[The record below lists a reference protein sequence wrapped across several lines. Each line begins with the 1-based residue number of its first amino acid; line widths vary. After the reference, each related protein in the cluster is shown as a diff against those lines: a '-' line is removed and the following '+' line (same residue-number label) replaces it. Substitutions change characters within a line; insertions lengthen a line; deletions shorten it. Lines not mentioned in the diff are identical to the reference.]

1 MRPAFRLVGLLLAA
15 VAATCPA
22 PPARQ
27 SAARAETQTLVARI
41 VRRGALRVGVTGDY
55 RPFDWRNPAT
65 GDYEGFDI
73 DQAGALAAAL
83 GVRAEFVQTT
93 WATLAADFAADRFDI
108 AMGGVSITPDRAAS
122 GYFSI
127 PYMQDGKTPIARCAD
142 QDKYVDLAEID
153 RPGVRVIVNPGGANE
168 RFARAHLKRATI
180 RVFPDNREIFEEI
193 AEGRADVMITDASET
208 RFQASRHPGVLCP
221 VHPDRPFE
229 RAEKAYW
236 MRPDESLKTF
246 VDAWLHMRLETGA
259 VHALTTRWMN

>member
-15 VAATCPA
+15 FGATCLALPA
-22 PPARQ
+22 HQ
-27 SAARAETQTLVARI
+27 GAASAETQTLVDRI

-55 RPFDWRNPAT
+55 RPFDWRNHAT
-65 GDYEGFDI
+65 GIYEGFDI

-93 WATLAADFAADRFDI
+93 WSTLAADFAADRFDI
-108 AMGGVSITPDRAAS
+108 AMGGVSITPERAAR

-142 QDKYVDLAEID
+142 KDKYADLAEID
-153 RPGVRVIVNPGGANE
+153 RPDVRVIVNPGGANE
-168 RFARAHLKRATI
+168 RFARAHLKRAPI
-180 RVFPDNREIFEEI
+180 RVFPDNRTLFEEI
-193 AEGRADVMITDASET
+193 AEGRADVMVTDASEA
-208 RFQASRHPGVLCP
+208 RYQARRHPGVLCA
-221 VHPDRPFE
+221 VHPDAPFE

-236 MRPDESLKTF
+236 MQPDESLKTF
-246 VDAWLHMRLETGA
+246 VDAWLHTRLETGA